1 MRVSLLFMG
10 RHNHNGIRIHVLL
23 LSTDSLLLL
32 LLLLLL
38 LVLLPSC
45 DAEKLKRSPL
55 SKPLPRPESFE
66 ESEM

>member
-10 RHNHNGIRIHVLL
+10 RHNHKGIRIHVLL
-23 LSTDSLLLL
+23 LSTDSLLL

>member
-23 LSTDSLLLL
+23 LSTDSLLL